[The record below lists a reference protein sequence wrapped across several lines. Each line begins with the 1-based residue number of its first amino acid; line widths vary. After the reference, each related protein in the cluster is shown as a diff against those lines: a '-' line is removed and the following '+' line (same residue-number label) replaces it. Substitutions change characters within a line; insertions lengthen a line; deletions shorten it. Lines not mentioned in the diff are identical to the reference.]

1 MSHAAV
7 RAAPEERLALA
18 RGLLARAAPARGVEP
33 GPAEPGLGDQGL
45 PVTAPLAR
53 LLPGAG
59 LRRGSTVAIPEP
71 AGATS
76 LLFALLAEASA
87 AGAWVGIVGRPDLGL
102 AAAAEAGLALER
114 LALVPAPGPDLVAVT
129 MALLDGMDVVAVA
142 PAGQGA
148 ARRAEPPARETRPV
162 LVRAAERQR
171 LAARARQRGAVLV
184 SLGPWLGADL
194 ELRCSGWSWAGL
206 GAGGGRLR
214 ARSAVVCR
222 GGRGSAGRGRE
233 VRLLLPG
240 DEGRPAAAAIAAAA
254 PVPEVA
260 PIRVAG

>member
-1 MSHAAV
+1 MSHVAV
-7 RAAPEERLALA
+7 RAAPQERLALA
-18 RGLLARAAPARGVEP
+18 RGLLARAEPARGEDPGSGEP
-33 GPAEPGLGDQGL
+33 GL

-87 AGAWVGIVGRPDLGL
+87 AGAWVGIVGRPDLGI
-102 AAAAEAGLALER
+102 AAAAEAGLVLER
-114 LALVPAPGPDLVAVT
+114 LALVPAPGADLVAVS

-142 PAGQGA
+142 PSGRQGES
-148 ARRAEPPARETRPV
+148 RRAAPP
-162 LVRAAERQR
+162 VRAAERQR

-184 SLGPWLGADL
+184 SLGPWQGADL
-194 ELRCSGWSWAGL
+194 ELRCSGWSWSGL

-214 ARSAVVCR
+214 ARTAVVGR

-240 DEGRPAAAAIAAAA
+240 AEGRPAAVAGAVA
-254 PVPEVA
+254 PVPAPA

>member
-1 MSHAAV
+1 MSHVAV
-7 RAAPEERLALA
+7 RAAPEERLAVA
-18 RGLLARAAPARGVEP
+18 RGLLARG
-33 GPAEPGLGDQGL
+33 GHDLGERGL
-45 PVTAPLAR
+45 PVTAPLAE
-53 LLPGAG
+53 LLPGSG

-87 AGAWVGIVGRPDLGL
+87 AGAWVGIVGRPDLGV

-114 LALVPAPGPDLVAVT
+114 LALVPVPGPDLVAVA

-148 ARRAEPPARETRPV
+148 ARPAA
-162 LVRAAERQR
+162 VRAAERQR

-184 SLGPWLGADL
+184 ALGPWQGADL
-194 ELRCSGWSWAGL
+194 ELCCAGWSWAGL
-206 GAGGGRLR
+206 GAGAGRLA
-214 ARSAVVCR
+214 ARSAVVRR

-233 VRLLLPG
+233 ARLLLPG
-240 DEGRPAAAAIAAAA
+240 PAGRVAALPAAAVAEPTVSIRAA
-254 PVPEVA
+254 
-260 PIRVAG
+260 G